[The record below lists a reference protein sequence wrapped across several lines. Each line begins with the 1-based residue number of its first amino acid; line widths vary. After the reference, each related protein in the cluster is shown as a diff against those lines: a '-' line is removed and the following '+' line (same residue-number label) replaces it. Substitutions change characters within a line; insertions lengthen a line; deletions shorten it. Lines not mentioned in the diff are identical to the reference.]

1 MAEPKTKVT
10 KKSVAAFIAAIPD
23 EETRR
28 DCRTLV
34 TMMKKVTGAAPKMWG
49 PSIVGFGLWRYVYAS
64 GRTGDWPLA
73 AFSPRKQNLTIY
85 CMLENDDRK
94 AALLDG
100 LGKFKVSKACL
111 YVKRL
116 SDLDRGRL
124 DRLIRASVAEARRRY
139 PMP

>member
-23 EETRR
+23 AETRR

-34 TMMKKVTGAAPKMWG
+34 TMMKQATGAAPKMWG

-73 AFSPRKQNLTIY
+73 AFSPRKQSLTIY
-85 CMLENDDRK
+85 CMVGNDARK

-124 DRLIRASVAEARRRY
+124 DRLIRASVAEARKRY